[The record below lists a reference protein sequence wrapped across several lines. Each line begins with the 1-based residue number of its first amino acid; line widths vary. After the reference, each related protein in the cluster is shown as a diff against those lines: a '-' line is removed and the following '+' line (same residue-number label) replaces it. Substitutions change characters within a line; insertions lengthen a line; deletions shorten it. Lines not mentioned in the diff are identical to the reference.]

1 MQLQNEKYNGLTDK
15 IEWTE
20 KKISSLIPLS
30 NSAYFRRLTFFYITI
45 SPQIPPYPSQDTL
58 EQKMQDQANWDSYKT
73 QTINN
78 LLDTLH
84 L

>member
-1 MQLQNEKYNGLTDK
+1 MNEGYSPWRDLAD
-15 IEWTE
+15 
-20 KKISSLIPLS
+20 SSLIPHL
-30 NSAYFRRLTFFYITI
+30 NSAYFRRLSIFFLYITI

>member
-1 MQLQNEKYNGLTDK
+1 MNEKYSPWRDLAD
-15 IEWTE
+15 
-20 KKISSLIPLS
+20 SSLIPHL
-30 NSAYFRRLTFFYITI
+30 NRAYFRRLTI
-45 SPQIPPYPSQDTL
+45 SFSLQIPPYPSQDTL

>member
-1 MQLQNEKYNGLTDK
+1 MHIFADLQFSIYY
-15 IEWTE
+15 
-20 KKISSLIPLS
+20 
-30 NSAYFRRLTFFYITI
+30 YFTA
-45 SPQIPPYPSQDTL
+45 QIPPYPSQDTL